1 MISRLRKLALSL
13 GITFLLGS
21 SFIPLGCGGSEQAFT
36 PVLRGHKDPEV
47 PENVVRELK
56 ECVKQAP
63 DRLARGHTEF
73 PEHHIQFN
81 VHITEEDGVDTV
93 EVKEST
99 LQGGQIE
106 ACMASALRGLTLPIR
121 DIAFEQHERTQ
132 KDSPSPESRAMMGSP
147 ALAVLAPVSLT
158 PVVVAGLA
166 IIVVV
171 AIVIYVATDEPPA
184 VDCQR
189 VKEECIATCS
199 ETSLPTPDH
208 GAKFRK
214 CMRACMAAKGCVF

>member
-1 MISRLRKLALSL
+1 MISGIKKLALGL

-47 PENVVRELK
+47 PENVVRALK

-63 DRLARGHTEF
+63 DRLARGHT
-73 PEHHIQFN
+73 
-81 VHITEEDGVDTV
+81 
-93 EVKEST
+93 
-99 LQGGQIE
+99 
-106 ACMASALRGLTLPIR
+106 
-121 DIAFEQHERTQ
+121 
-132 KDSPSPESRAMMGSP
+132 AMMGSP
-147 ALAVLAPVSLT
+147 ALALLAPVSLA
-158 PVVVAGLA
+158 PVVIAGLA

-171 AIVIYVATDEPPA
+171 AIVIYVATDDAPA
-184 VDCQR
+184 VDCKK

-199 ETSLPTPDH
+199 ETSLPTPDY